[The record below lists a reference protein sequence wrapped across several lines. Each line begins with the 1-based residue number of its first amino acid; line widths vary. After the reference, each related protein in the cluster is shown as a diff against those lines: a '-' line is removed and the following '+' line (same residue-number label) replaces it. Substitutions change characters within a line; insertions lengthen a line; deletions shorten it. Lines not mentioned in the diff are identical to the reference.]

1 VLFYAVVIRERAVDS
16 YGLKEE
22 GEEEEEEGRRKGF
35 ALAGAG
41 RDCGKAGRPRGG
53 GLVASERR

>member
-1 VLFYAVVIRERAVDS
+1 MLFYAVVIRERAVDS
-16 YGLKEE
+16 FGLK
-22 GEEEEEEGRRKGF
+22 EEEEGRRKGF

-41 RDCGKAGRPRGG
+41 RDCNKAGGPRGG

>member
-1 VLFYAVVIRERAVDS
+1 VLFYGVVIRERAVDS

-22 GEEEEEEGRRKGF
+22 EEEEEEGKRKGF

-41 RDCGKAGRPRGG
+41 RDCGKAGGPRGG

>member
-22 GEEEEEEGRRKGF
+22 KEEEEGRRKGF
-35 ALAGAG
+35 AVA
-41 RDCGKAGRPRGG
+41 RGG
-53 GLVASERR
+53 EGLR